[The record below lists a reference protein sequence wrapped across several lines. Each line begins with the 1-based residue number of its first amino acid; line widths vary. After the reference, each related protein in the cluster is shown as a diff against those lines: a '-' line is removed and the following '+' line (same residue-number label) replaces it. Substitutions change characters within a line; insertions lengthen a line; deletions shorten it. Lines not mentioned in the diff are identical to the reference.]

1 MKKLL
6 YLAAFGLLSLS
17 TACSDQSSPTTVKP
31 GTYRAVLKTRAG
43 ELPFG
48 LAIQSTAN
56 QSGAYTVFALNGDE
70 RLPMDPATVQG
81 DSIRIPMALF
91 ESELVA
97 KIEGNILRGEWRQRR
112 TAQQTQTLPFEAQLG
127 MNDRFVPGG
136 KDITANLT
144 GNWATDFNSKTGRVD
159 TTDAV
164 GVFRQTGNRL
174 TGTFLT
180 PTGDYRY
187 LDGNVVGDSLF
198 LSCFDG
204 SHLYLFKAKHNPA
217 TKTLT
222 GSFWE
227 GVSGYESWVARLD
240 ANAKLPD
247 PATLTYLKPGVK
259 TLRISF
265 PEPNRGD
272 RSAGAG
278 GAAGAPVRSQPGKL
292 VSLTDPRF
300 KNKVTVVQIL
310 GSWCPNCMDET
321 NFLSPWYKR
330 NRSRGVEVLGLAF
343 ERSPD
348 MAVSGPK
355 IERMKE
361 RFKIDY
367 PVVLAGTNE
376 KAQASRALPDLNAVV
391 AFPTTIFVDKRGQV
405 RHIHTGFSGPGTGNY
420 YDQYVEEFNRLVDK
434 LVSEPGL

>member
-1 MKKLL
+1 MKRLFCP
-6 YLAAFGLLSLS
+6 AAFGLLSLL
-17 TACSDQSSPTTVKP
+17 TACNTESSTETVKP
-31 GTYRAVLKTRAG
+31 GTYRAVLKTRGG

-56 QSGAYTVFALNGDE
+56 KVGVYTVMAINGNE
-70 RLPMDPATVQG
+70 RLPMDPATLQG

-91 ESELVA
+91 DSELVA
-97 KIEGNILRGEWRQRR
+97 KIDGNTLRGEWRRRR
-112 TAQQTQTLPFEAQLG
+112 TAQETQTLPFEAQL
-127 MNDRFVPGG
+127 DQKYRFSPTDKATNV
-136 KDITANLT
+136 NLT
-144 GNWATDFNSKTGRVD
+144 GNWATDFNSRSGRVD

-164 GVFRQTGNRL
+164 GVFKQTGNRL

-204 SHLYLFKAKHNPA
+204 SHLFLFKAKHNPA

-222 GSFWE
+222 GGFWS

-240 ANAKLPD
+240 PNAKLPD
-247 PATLTYLKPGVK
+247 PASLTYLKPGVK
-259 TLRISF
+259 TLNVSF
-265 PEPNRGD
+265 PEP
-272 RSAGAG
+272 G
-278 GAAGAPVRSQPGKL
+278 GRT

-330 NRSRGVEVLGLAF
+330 NKSRGVEVLGLAF
-343 ERSPD
+343 EQSPD
-348 MAVSGPK
+348 MAISGPK
-355 IERMKE
+355 IERMKD
-361 RFKIDY
+361 RFNIDY
-367 PVVLAGTNE
+367 PVVLAGTND
-376 KAQASRALPDLNAVV
+376 KAEASKALPELNGVV
-391 AFPTTIFVDKRGQV
+391 AFPTTIFVDKKGKV

-420 YDQYVEEFNRLVDK
+420 YDQYVDEFNRLVDE
-434 LVSEPGL
+434 LLTE

>member
-1 MKKLL
+1 MEKTL
-6 YLAAFGLLSLS
+6 YLAAFGLLSLP
-17 TACSDQSSPTTVKP
+17 TACSSQSSPATVKP
-31 GTYRAVLKTRAG
+31 GAYRAVLKTRAG

-48 LAIQSTAN
+48 LDIQPVVS
-56 QSGAYTVFALNGDE
+56 QSGAYTVLALNGNE

-81 DSIRIPMALF
+81 DSIRIPMAMF

-97 KIEGNILRGEWRQRR
+97 KIEGNILRGEWRRRR
-112 TAQQTQTLPFEAQLG
+112 TAQQIQRLPFEAQLG
-127 MNDRFVPGG
+127 INYRFTPDG
-136 KDITANLT
+136 KVANTDLS
-144 GNWATDFNSKTGRVD
+144 GNWATDFDTKTGRVD

-187 LDGNVVGDSLF
+187 LEGNVFGDSLF

-204 SHLYLFKAKHNPA
+204 GSHLYLFKAKHDPA

-222 GSFWE
+222 GGFWS
-227 GVSGYESWVARLD
+227 GVSGYEPWVARPD
-240 ANAKLPD
+240 PNAKLSD
-247 PATLTYLKPGVK
+247 PATLTYLKPGTK
-259 TLRISF
+259 TLNVSF

-272 RSAGAG
+272 G
-278 GAAGAPVRSQPGKL
+278 PGKL

-330 NRSRGVEVLGLAF
+330 NKSRGVEVLGLAF
-343 ERSPD
+343 ERSPE

-367 PVVLAGTNE
+367 PVLLAGTND
-376 KAQASRALPDLNAVV
+376 KVQASRALPDLNAVV
-391 AFPTTIFVDKRGQV
+391 AFPTTIFVDKKGQV
-405 RHIHTGFSGPGTGNY
+405 RHIHTGFSGPGTGKY

-434 LVSEPGL
+434 LLAE

>member
-1 MKKLL
+1 MKKTL
-6 YLAAFGLLSLS
+6 YLAAFGLLSLPM
-17 TACSDQSSPTTVKP
+17 ACSSQSSPTTVKP

-48 LAIQSTAN
+48 LDIQPVAN
-56 QSGAYTVFALNGDE
+56 KPNVYTVFALNGNE
-70 RLPMDPATVQG
+70 RLLMDTATVQG

-97 KIEGNILRGEWRQRR
+97 KIDGNRLRGEWRRRR
-112 TAQQTQTLPFEAQLG
+112 TAQQTVSLPFEAHLG
-127 MNDRFVPGG
+127 ANYRFAPEG
-136 KDITANLT
+136 KAPAANLT
-144 GNWATDFNSKTGRVD
+144 GNWATDFDSKSGRVD

-164 GVFRQTGNRL
+164 GVFKQTGNRL

-187 LDGNVVGDSLF
+187 LEGNVFGDSLF

-204 SHLYLFKAKHNPA
+204 GSHLYLFKANYNPA

-222 GSFWE
+222 GGFWS
-227 GVSGYESWVARLD
+227 GASGYESWVAKFD
-240 ANAKLPD
+240 ADAKLPD

-259 TLRISF
+259 TLNVSF

-272 RSAGAG
+272 RYTGAG
-278 GAAGAPVRSQPGKL
+278 DAAGSPERFRPGKT

-330 NRSRGVEVLGLAF
+330 NKSRGVEVLGLAF

-348 MAVSGPK
+348 MAESGPK

-367 PVVLAGTNE
+367 PVVLAGTND

-391 AFPTTIFVDKRGQV
+391 AFPTTIFVDKKGQV
-405 RHIHTGFSGPGTGNY
+405 RHIHTGFSGPGTGVY
-420 YDQYVEEFNRLVDK
+420 YDKYVEEFNRLVDK
-434 LVSEPGL
+434 LLAE

>member
-1 MKKLL
+1 MKKII
-6 YLAAFGLLSLS
+6 YLAAFGLLSLP
-17 TACSDQSSPTTVKP
+17 TACSSQSSPATVKP
-31 GTYRAVLKTRAG
+31 GTYRAVLKTKGG

-48 LAIQSTAN
+48 LAIQPVAN
-56 QSGAYTVFALNGDE
+56 EPNTYSVFALNGNE

-97 KIEGNILRGEWRQRR
+97 KIDGNTLRGEWRRRR
-112 TAQQTQTLPFEAQLG
+112 TAQQTQTLPFDAQLG
-127 MNDRFVPGG
+127 LTYRFTPDGR
-136 KDITANLT
+136 TASANLS
-144 GNWATDFNSKTGRVD
+144 GNWATDFDFKTGRVD

-164 GVFRQTGNRL
+164 GVFKQTGNRL

-187 LDGNVVGDSLF
+187 LEGNVVDDSLF

-204 SHLYLFKAKHNPA
+204 SHLFLFKAKHNP
-217 TKTLT
+217 TNQTLM
-222 GSFWE
+222 GGFWS
-227 GVSGYESWVARLD
+227 GVAGYESWVARLD
-240 ANAKLPD
+240 PNAKLPD
-247 PATLTYLKPGVK
+247 PAKLTYLKPGAK
-259 TLRISF
+259 TLNVSF

-272 RSAGAG
+272 G
-278 GAAGAPVRSQPGKL
+278 PGKT

-330 NRSRGVEVLGLAF
+330 NKSRGVEVLGLAF

-367 PVVLAGTNE
+367 PVVLAGTND
-376 KAQASRALPDLNAVV
+376 KAQASKALPDLNAVV
-391 AFPTTIFVDKRGQV
+391 AFPTTIFLDKKGQV
-405 RHIHTGFSGPGTGNY
+405 RHIHTGFNGPGTGVY
-420 YDQYVEEFNRLVDK
+420 YDQYVDEFNRLVDK
-434 LVSEPGL
+434 LLAE